1 MKAIV
6 VTPRKKSSIR
16 LIEVPKPTV
25 NQVSKERGVLVQVL
39 QAGLDGTDR
48 EIMDGEYGELPPG
61 EDYLILGHESLGIV
75 VEVGEDVR
83 EFQPGDFVSATVRRP
98 GTSIYDEI
106 GMYDFTTD
114 DIYFERGITR
124 LHGFLTEY
132 YVEMPQYLVQIP
144 AGLKHVG
151 VLLEPLSIVEKGIYQ
166 AFETQERLKVW
177 SPRKAAV
184 LGAGPLGLLAALVL
198 RLRNLEVTVLAR
210 TEPPYLKSKLVE
222 QIGGRYL
229 STKHVSLEQASVQQG
244 PFDII
249 FEATGYSPLVFEA
262 MKVLAKNGVLILSS
276 VTGGDRRFE
285 VEGDKINLSFVLGNK
300 VCFGTVNANK
310 SHFEFGV
317 MDLAQGVVQFPGWL
331 DQLLT
336 HPIVGL
342 DCSRVI
348 ELLQSKSSD
357 ILKVFCQI
365 APIP

>member
-6 VTPRKKSSIR
+6 VTPRKKASIR
-16 LIEVPKPTV
+16 LIEVPEPSV
-25 NQVSKERGVLVQVL
+25 NQIPNGRGVLVKVL

-48 EIMDGEYGELPPG
+48 EIILGEYGDAPPG
-61 EDYLILGHESLGIV
+61 EEYLILGHENIGIV
-75 VEVGEDVR
+75 VDVGDDIR

-132 YVEMPQYLVQIP
+132 YIETPQYLVKIP
-144 AGLKHVG
+144 TGLKNVG

-166 AFETQERLKVW
+166 AYETQERLKVW

-184 LGAGPLGLLAALVL
+184 LGAGPLGLLAALIL
-198 RLRNLEVTVLAR
+198 RLRDLEVTVFAR
-210 TEPPYLKSKLVE
+210 TEPPYLNSELVE
-222 QIGGRYL
+222 QIGARYL
-229 STKHVSLEQASVQQG
+229 STKQISLEQGTTQYG

-276 VTGGDRRFE
+276 VTGGDRRVE
-285 VEGDKINLSFVLGNK
+285 IEGDKINLGFVLGNK

-310 SHFEFGV
+310 SHFELGV
-317 MDLAQGVVQFPGWL
+317 KDLAHGVVQFPGWL

-336 HPIVGL
+336 HPIMGF
-342 DCSRVI
+342 DCPQVTS
-348 ELLQSKSSD
+348 LLQSKTSGM
-357 ILKVFCQI
+357 IKVFCQI